1 MSLGQMRFLTVNNQ
15 RNLRLPVQA
24 GRQRDVGMFSPAP
37 LLWGVKRARDSESPQ
52 QLLVKEERRILARTG
67 GLVEVTVM
75 LHFL

>member
-1 MSLGQMRFLTVNNQ
+1 MNNQ
-15 RNLRLPVQA
+15 AGLRLPVQA

-37 LLWGVKRARDSESPQ
+37 LLWGVKRAQDSENPQ